1 MAPHRT
7 RFDGDRHRPQFHML
21 PPWHWMNEPHA
32 PVYFKGKYHIFYQHD
47 PLGPFW
53 GQIHWGHAVSTDM
66 VHSRDLPVALAPAAD
81 SVGPD
86 GIWSGSACVDGD
98 RRSRSSSSPAATTVC
113 PTASAPASP
122 CPPTRPTA
130 TPTCPPGRRHSDR
143 SPKPRRICLACP
155 ATAWAE
161 NFRDPFVWEED
172 GVRYQL
178 VGSGILDS
186 DGTQVTRKHGG
197 TALLYAALTTLDGS
211 VLHKAT
217 GTDDE
222 AYRRVTWD
230 AREHLGKQL
239 RITLVDKATGGWG
252 HINLDDVRVGTD
264 PAPDPSRR
272 GLAAHWDFAEGQGTT
287 TREKVSRAA
296 DPISYV
302 FNDAR
307 YKPDSAP
314 LWREKNEADGVL
326 SGALLFDGYSTWV
339 TRAAAQTQLPTDGL
353 TVEAW
358 VAPRAFEWGDDGKPS
373 AVVNQQDKAAKRGFS
388 LGVGLHGRWQF
399 GIGTGEAWYET
410 TVPSR
415 RPWPRASGRTCRPC
429 SPRPRE
435 RSGSSSTA
443 SRSPRAPSRPPHGWP
458 RPTSP

>member
-1 MAPHRT
+1 MT
-7 RFDGDRHRPQFHML
+7 Q
-21 PPWHWMNEPHA
+21 
-32 PVYFKGKYHIFYQHD
+32 
-47 PLGPFW
+47 
-53 GQIHWGHAVSTDM
+53 
-66 VHSRDLPVALAPAAD
+66 
-81 SVGPD
+81 
-86 GIWSGSACVDGD
+86 
-98 RRSRSSSSPAATTVC
+98 
-113 PTASAPASP
+113 TASANETTLSN
-122 CPPTRPTA
+122 
-130 TPTCPPGRRHSDR
+130 PGF
-143 SPKPRRICLACP
+143 
-155 ATAWAE
+155 E
-161 NFRDPFVWEED
+161 
-172 GVRYQL
+172 
-178 VGSGILDS
+178 SGDLK
-186 DGTQVTRKHGG
+186 GWTTTG
-197 TALLYAALTTLDGS
+197 TAFDGSVTDDPGWGWGCCFNQQGSYHLWGFAAGGDAATGTVTSEPFTLTGTGMVSALVSGGRNENDLYAALTTLDGT

-264 PAPDPSRR
+264 PAPDPSQR

-287 TREKVSRAA
+287 TREKISQAA

-302 FNDAR
+302 FNDAQ

-314 LWREKNEADGVL
+314 LWRPKNEADGVL

-388 LGVGLHGRWQF
+388 LGVGRHGRWQF
-399 GIGTGEAWYET
+399 GIGTGDAWYET
-410 TVPSR
+410 TVPKPAALAAGKWAHLSAVFAPSEGAIR
-415 RPWPRASGRTCRPC
+415 LFLNGEQVAQ
-429 SPRPRE
+429 
-435 RSGSSSTA
+435 SSVPSTA
-443 SRSPRAPSRPPHGWP
+443 RLAKADVPLIIGRHNQPAIINGTFAVNMFNGLIDEVKIHNSALTPGVGQGRPPEGRADLRGRHHPQGP
-458 RPTSP
+458 DGDGPLPVRR